1 MENRNIYFTQKKFDE
16 VWNRVTAS
24 EPTDAD
30 TVKTLMEY
38 EFSDMHTYRFLAK
51 KYSGIYRVRFTEM
64 ANDELRHFKILQA
77 KYFILTGKI
86 YTPRKPETPSAAS
99 LREVL
104 SEQYKIENEAAAGYL
119 KAAEKASSEHF
130 SEICRKNSEDE
141 LSHARTVLFLL
152 GSSFM

>member
-64 ANDELRHFKILQA
+64 ATDELRHFKILQA

-86 YTPRKPETPSAAS
+86 YTPRKPETKFSAS
-99 LREVL
+99 LCEIL
-104 SEQYKIENEAAAGYL
+104 SERYKIENEAAAGYL
-119 KAAEKASSEHF
+119 KASENTASEKL
-130 SEICRKNSEDE
+130 SEICRKNAADE

-152 GSSFM
+152 GSSFV